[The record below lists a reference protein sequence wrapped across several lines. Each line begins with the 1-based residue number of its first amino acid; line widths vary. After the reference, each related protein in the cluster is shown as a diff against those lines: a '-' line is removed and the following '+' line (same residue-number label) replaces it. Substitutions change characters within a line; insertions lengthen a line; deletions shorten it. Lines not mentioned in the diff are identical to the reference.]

1 MTDFN
6 KILNV
11 LKELPYEKL
20 IDVHNKVLGTVGIE
34 ALGTEEQGRIYKVDD
49 KTIDKVF
56 KNWKPSEIIHYID
69 DKAIDRALKD
79 WKPSEIVHYF
89 DDRHFLNA
97 KYLVHDDAYGWQ
109 TLADARDAVVKC
121 VDIYNLAVT
130 IKNRYVRCEVPE
142 IDKII
147 TNKLAKAET
156 TEETE

>member
-49 KTIDKVF
+49 KTIDKAF
-56 KNWKPSEIIHYID
+56 KN
-69 DKAIDRALKD
+69 

-109 TLADARDAVVKC
+109 TLDDARDAVVKC

-130 IKNRYVRCEVPE
+130 IKNRYVRCGVPE

>member
-56 KNWKPSEIIHYID
+56 KNWKPSEI
-69 DKAIDRALKD
+69 
-79 WKPSEIVHYF
+79 VHYF

-109 TLADARDAVVKC
+109 TFVEWHRSKSKC
-121 VDIYNLAVT
+121 LSYFISV
-130 IKNRYVRCEVPE
+130 
-142 IDKII
+142 
-147 TNKLAKAET
+147 
-156 TEETE
+156 